1 MPAISEA
8 QIGNASSELI
18 RHTFVG
24 RLIRRSNRHLLAV
37 NTGILGGL
45 LLCAMASQRYLYNC
59 IRGPMPVS
67 DEQLALMDPA
77 NIRRYFVLL
86 DGELPRYYVRRKVW
100 TATGQRVM
108 RMALSTGDY
117 YVAHFGKLIVIVK
130 SGNQSGKKGYE

>member
-8 QIGNASSELI
+8 QIGNARSELI

-67 DEQLALMDPA
+67 DAQLALMDPA
-77 NIRRYFVLL
+77 NIRRYFLLL
-86 DGELPRYYVRRKVW
+86 DDKLPPYHVRRTVW
-100 TATGQRVM
+100 TAKGQRVM
-108 RMALSTGDY
+108 RIALGTGDY
-117 YVAHFGKLIVIVK
+117 FV
-130 SGNQSGKKGYE
+130 